1 MIDELFQTVQAEI
14 DKEQMD
20 YLRPMY
26 FNLYLNACLLEVFN
40 KLLNDVKVHTRKSN
54 WMLDGKNLA
63 DFSENIKQFLE
74 HYLTYTDDDIIR
86 ESNNYFQLPS
96 NLSFIKDVI
105 VDDTVYAEKTDL
117 EDFNLLR
124 RSKYSLPTECSPIC
138 TKIGTT
144 ILLEPRTIETIS
156 LYYLRTPD
164 RANWTFEEVDGKPMF
179 DPSKSDFKD
188 IDAPKLL
195 FDELLKGILMKA
207 GISTRDTTLIQAVA
221 QDESQDTQIEN
232 RQ

>member
-1 MIDELFQTVQAEI
+1 MIDRLFQTVQAEM

-26 FNLYLNACLLEVFN
+26 FNLYVNATLLEVFN

-74 HYLTYTDDDIIR
+74 HYLTYTDSEITR
-86 ESNNYFQLPS
+86 EVTGHFQLPS

-105 VDDTVYAEKTDL
+105 TAENVLADKVDL
-117 EDFNLLR
+117 EDFNLLK
-124 RSKYSLPTECSPIC
+124 RSKVSPPVECSPIC

-144 ILLEPRTIETIS
+144 ILLEPKTIDSIS
-156 LYYLRTPD
+156 LYFLRTPNK
-164 RANWTFEEVDGKPMF
+164 ANWTFEEVDGKPMF
-179 DPSKSDFKD
+179 DPSKSDFKE
-188 IDAPKLL
+188 IDAPELL
-195 FDELLKGILMKA
+195 FDELLKGVLMKA
-207 GISTRDTTLIQAVA
+207 GISTRDTTIIQAVA
-221 QDESQDTQIEN
+221 QEENQNSQIEN

>member
-26 FNLYLNACLLEVFN
+26 FNLYLNASLYEVFN
-40 KLLNDVKVHTRKSN
+40 KLLSDVKIHTRKSN
-54 WMLDGKNLA
+54 WMLDGRNLA
-63 DFSENIKQFLE
+63 DYSENIKQFLE
-74 HYLTYTDDDIIR
+74 HYLTRSGDIAK
-86 ESNNYFQLPS
+86 EGAGHFQLPS
-96 NLSFIKDVI
+96 DLSFIKDVLI
-105 VDDTVYAEKTDL
+105 SGGVFVEKLDL
-117 EDFNLLR
+117 EDFNLLSR
-124 RSKYSLPTECSPIC
+124 NNYSLPTVCSSIC

-144 ILLEPRTIETIS
+144 ILVEPKSIESVS
-156 LYYLRTPD
+156 LYYLRTPT
-164 RANWTFEEVDGKPMF
+164 RANWTFEEVNGKPMF

-188 IDAPKLL
+188 IDAPELL

-221 QDESQDTQIEN
+221 QDEGRDIQMEN